1 METLQKN
8 QTVRVVIEGYSSE
21 GLGIARVNGQV
32 VFVHRAIRG
41 EDCDILI
48 MKVLKHAAF
57 GKVTSGMDVVDTIAQ
72 AAVDENQKPTETIT
86 INSVSIETYQAQ

>member
-8 QTVRVVIEGYSSE
+8 QTVRAVIEGYSSE
-21 GLGIARVNGQV
+21 GLGIAPVNGQV

-57 GKVTSGMDVVDTIAQ
+57 GKVTSGMDVVDAVCEAAQPTDGNGTIPADQ
-72 AAVDENQKPTETIT
+72 QPVIT
-86 INSVSIETYQAQ
+86 AIRVID